1 MRATLFIIPTSTL
14 CSQPKHAS
22 NQKVNESE
30 ERLLED
36 CRKGDRKAQRDV
48 YEKYSGLMFS
58 VCRRYISEPEAAE
71 DVLVCGFMK
80 VFSKIDQF
88 KSEGSFEGWV
98 RRIMVNESLTYIRKN
113 KSLYMQVEIENA
125 EREPDYSQ
133 LSDHLEEEDLMKMI
147 NRLPAGYRTVF
158 NLYAIEGFSH
168 KEIAEQLGISENTS
182 KSQLSR
188 ARAHL
193 QKLLIEAERFMND
206 KLMSHEG

>member
-1 MRATLFIIPTSTL
+1 MQRYLSFLHLP
-14 CSQPKHAS
+14 CVV
-22 NQKVNESE
+22 NQNMLQIKRSKTE

-58 VCRRYISEPEAAE
+58 ICRRYISEPEAAE

>member
-1 MRATLFIIPTSTL
+1 MQRFLLFIHLP
-14 CSQPKHAS
+14 CVV
-22 NQKVNESE
+22 NQTMLQIKRSKTE
-30 ERLLED
+30 ERLLEA
-36 CRKGDRKAQRDV
+36 CRKGDRKAQRDL

-58 VCRRYISEPEAAE
+58 VCRRYINEPEAAE

-88 KSEGSFEGWV
+88 KNEGSFEGWV
-98 RRIMVNESLTYIRKN
+98 RRIMVNESLSFIRKN
-113 KSLYMQVEIENA
+113 KSLYMQVEIDQA
-125 EREPDYSQ
+125 EREPDYGQ
-133 LSDHLEEEDLMKMI
+133 LQNHLETEDLMKMI
-147 NRLPAGYRTVF
+147 SRLPTGYKTVF

-193 QKLLIEAERFMND
+193 QTLLIEAENYLNN
-206 KLMSHEG
+206 KLLSNEG

>member
-1 MRATLFIIPTSTL
+1 MQRYLSFLHLP
-14 CSQPKHAS
+14 CVV
-22 NQKVNESE
+22 NQNMLQIKRSKTE

-58 VCRRYISEPEAAE
+58 VCRRYINEPEAAE

-88 KSEGSFEGWV
+88 KREGSFEGWV

-168 KEIAEQLGISENTS
+168 KEIAEQLDISENTS